1 MNNNE
6 LIFTSIGGIGD
17 VTKNMY
23 TYTIG
28 NEILIV
34 DCGIGFADSSLPGV
48 DLLIPD
54 VTNLKKELAN
64 GKRIVG
70 MCLSHGHEDHIGA
83 LPFILPQLPK
93 FPVYGSVL
101 TAALS
106 NDKLKEFGVDSRV
119 TVVNF
124 TDKPLQIGPFNV
136 TFIRMTHSI
145 IDAANLFIKT
155 PAGNFYHGSDYKF
168 DFTPVDGKESELL
181 KIAKAGAEGVTCLF
195 SDALGAEKPGH
206 SRSEQFIK
214 DSFEEAFRKT
224 PGKIF
229 VTTYSSNISRL
240 NQAIEVAVSQGRK
253 VCFMGRSLLKS
264 RDVGRTLQ
272 YMNLNKKFE
281 IRPQEIARYK
291 PNQVMILVA
300 GSQAQ
305 ESSALTRIANN
316 DDRDIRIEKGDS
328 VIFSADPI
336 PGNEENI
343 YALIDL
349 LSRRGAKVIYSDI
362 TDEFHVSG
370 HGSSNDVKLLMSL
383 THPKY
388 LVPIGATYR
397 QMVAY
402 RQIAKDMGHAEN
414 NVFLPESGQEL
425 IFSAGVARFGK
436 KIQNATIFLDQMTGE
451 EVESFVVVDRARIS
465 KEGVMIILTEL
476 TGTTGQLASTPEILT
491 KGFVYDK
498 KEEFAKKLEA
508 DLVKRFDGRNEPI
521 TSVSY
526 YKKTIEKIAEDILY
540 KEGRS
545 PLVVPVIIEV

>member
-23 TYTIG
+23 SYTIG
-28 NEILIV
+28 NDILLV

-54 VTNLKKELAN
+54 VTNLKKELGN

-70 MCLSHGHEDHIGA
+70 LCLSHGHEDHIGA

-93 FPVYGSVL
+93 FPVYGSML
-101 TAALS
+101 TAALA
-106 NDKLKEFGVDSRV
+106 NDKLVEFGVDARV
-119 TVVNF
+119 QVVNF
-124 TDKPLQIGPFNV
+124 TDKPLQLGPFTV
-136 TFIRMTHSI
+136 SFIRMTHSI
-145 IDAANLFIKT
+145 IDAANIFIKT
-155 PAGNFYHGSDYKF
+155 PVGNYYHGSDFKF
-168 DFTPVDGKESELL
+168 DFTPVDGKESELS
-181 KIAKAGAEGVTCLF
+181 KIAKAGTEGVTCLF

-206 SRSEQFIK
+206 SKSEQFIK

-224 PGKIF
+224 PGKVFI
-229 VTTYSSNISRL
+229 TTYSSNISRL

-253 VCFMGRSLLKS
+253 VCFMGRSLLKA
-264 RDVGRTLQ
+264 RDVGRTLK

-281 IRPQEIARYK
+281 VRPQEISRYK
-291 PNQVMILVA
+291 PNQIMILVA

-316 DDRDIRIEKGDS
+316 DDRDLRIEKGDT

-343 YALIDL
+343 YALVDL
-349 LSRRGAKVIYSDI
+349 ISRRGARVIYSDI

-370 HGSSNDVKLLMSL
+370 HGSSNDLKLLISL
-383 THPKY
+383 TNPKY
-388 LVPIGATYR
+388 VVPIGATYR

-402 RQIAKDMGHAEN
+402 RKIAKDMGYLDTN
-414 NVFLPESGQEL
+414 IFLPESGQEL
-425 IFSAGVARFGK
+425 LFSGGGARFGK

-451 EVESFVVVDRARIS
+451 EVDNFVVVDRARIS
-465 KEGVMIILTEL
+465 KEGVIIIMTEL
-476 TGTTGQLASTPEILT
+476 IGTTGQLANTPEVLT
-491 KGFVYDK
+491 KGFIYEK
-498 KEEFAKKLEA
+498 KEEFVKKLEGE
-508 DLVKRFDGRNEPI
+508 LSKRFEGRNEPI
-521 TSVSY
+521 TSVGY
-526 YKKTIEKIAEDILY
+526 YKKTIEKIAEEMLY
-540 KEGRS
+540 REGRS